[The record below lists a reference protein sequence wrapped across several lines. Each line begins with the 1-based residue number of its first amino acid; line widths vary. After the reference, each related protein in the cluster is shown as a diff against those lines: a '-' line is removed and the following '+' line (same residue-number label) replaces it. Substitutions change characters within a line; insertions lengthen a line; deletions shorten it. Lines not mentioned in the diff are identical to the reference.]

1 MVRPRS
7 QRLEELGVAKFTKPL
22 KDADARYR
30 RAEAALA
37 EARRVRAEAARA
49 AHTAGGLTWREV
61 GEVLGVSAQR
71 AEALAAD

>member
-1 MVRPRS
+1 M
-7 QRLEELGVAKFTKPL
+7 AKFTKPL

-49 AHTAGGLTWREV
+49 AHEQCGLTWREV

-71 AEALAAD
+71 AEMISHG